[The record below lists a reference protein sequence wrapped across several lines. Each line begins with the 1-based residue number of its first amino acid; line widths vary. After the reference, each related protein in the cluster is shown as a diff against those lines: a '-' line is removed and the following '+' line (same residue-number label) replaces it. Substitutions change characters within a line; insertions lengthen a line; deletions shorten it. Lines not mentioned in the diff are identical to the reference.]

1 MNISSRI
8 IHAGIR
14 LIFVIYLFVLV
25 KIILFKMQIIEPGF
39 LWNQLYSSLSHP
51 GLVYQ
56 RLLTGN
62 LVPFRE
68 ITRTMEM
75 MTGHSLFNLIGNV
88 AIFVPFG
95 LFIGIML
102 QKKGISALTALIY
115 SLLMSLLLESAQLL
129 LRIGQFDVDDLL
141 LNTFGGLVGY
151 FIFSVIAMAIR
162 FARAE
167 DTSSEPAL

>member
-1 MNISSRI
+1 MNTSPRI
-8 IHAGIR
+8 IRVGIT
-14 LIFVIYLFVLV
+14 LLFILYLFILV
-25 KIILFKMQIIEPGF
+25 KIILFKLQVIDPVF
-39 LWNQLYSSLSHP
+39 LWSQLYSSLSHP

-68 ITRTMEM
+68 ITRTMEL

-95 LFIGIML
+95 MFIGIML
-102 QKKGISALTALIY
+102 QKKGISALAALRY
-115 SLLMSLLLESAQLL
+115 AFLMSLFLEGAQLL

-141 LNTFGGLVGY
+141 LNTFGGLLGY
-151 FIFSVIAMAIR
+151 FIFSVMA
-162 FARAE
+162 AVVRAVG
-167 DTSSEPAL
+167 TKSPRSEPV

>member
-1 MNISSRI
+1 M
-8 IHAGIR
+8 
-14 LIFVIYLFVLV
+14 FVIYLFMLV
-25 KIILFKMQIIEPGF
+25 KIILFKLQTIEPGF
-39 LWNQLYSSLSHP
+39 LWSQLYSSMSDP
-51 GLVYQ
+51 RLVYQ

-75 MTGHSLFNLIGNV
+75 MTGHSLINLIGNV
-88 AIFVPFG
+88 ALFVPFG

-102 QKKGISALTALIY
+102 QKKGTSILTALVY

-162 FARAE
+162 FTGTK
-167 DTSSEPAL
+167 DGSSEPA

>member
-1 MNISSRI
+1 MSISSRI

-14 LIFVIYLFVLV
+14 LIFVIYLFMLV
-25 KIILFKMQIIEPGF
+25 KIILFKMQNVEPGF

-68 ITRTMEM
+68 ITRTMEL

-95 LFIGIML
+95 LFTGIML
-102 QKKGISALTALIY
+102 QKNETPARATLIY
-115 SLLMSLLLESAQLL
+115 SFLMSLFLECAQLL

-141 LNTFGGLVGY
+141 LNTFGGLIGY
-151 FIFSVIAMAIR
+151 FSFSVIARAINGLPN
-162 FARAE
+162 FT
-167 DTSSEPAL
+167 DITSS